1 MASRRRQIIQK
12 IVDSLKLINKTTENI
27 PNCPRSPYT
36 FITNVYENVFD
47 KQEYLDQIND
57 FPSLFVYPITP
68 ETRRRIG
75 QRETY
80 CSFILEV
87 RGYVHGEDSIYL
99 SSDLAQDIQYI
110 IESIKYRC
118 TADLGLVEC
127 RTETLSTDEGLL
139 EPYGVVEVRVLV
151 VYIQDY
157 DI

>member
-12 IVDSLKLINKTTENI
+12 IIDSLKLINKTTEDI

-36 FITNVYENVFD
+36 FITDVYGNVFD
-47 KQEYLDQIND
+47 KQEYLDQVND

-75 QRETY
+75 HRETY

-87 RGYVHGEDSIYL
+87 RGYVNGEDPISL
-99 SSDLAQDIQYI
+99 AADLAQDVQYV
-110 IESIKYRC
+110 IESIRYRC
-118 TADLGLVEC
+118 AANLGLVEC

-139 EPYGVVEVRVLV
+139 EPYGVMELRALI